1 MIIICSFINYKFAII
16 GTFGSP
22 FCMPSAIFNNV
33 CDYFY
38 FFFGQI
44 INFIFIYTSNCSTYT
59 FNNRLLCLLFFT
71 KNIFINLRHI

>member
-22 FCMPSAIFNNV
+22 FCMPSAIVNNV

-38 FFFGQI
+38 FFLGQFTR
-44 INFIFIYTSNCSTYT
+44 NYTQTT
-59 FNNRLLCLLFFT
+59 KRVLLT
-71 KNIFINLRHI
+71 TNKG